1 MKTFTFLLSSALFLI
16 FTKPVQAVCPICTA
30 AVAGG
35 LGISRW
41 LGIDD
46 SVVGLWIGALVVSAS
61 LLLANIFEKKWPQ
74 LPAKRA
80 MSLIMFALFFLP
92 ILWLIGVI
100 GLPGNTLM
108 GVDKILLGIGFG
120 GLIFFLAVVLD
131 TYLKKI
137 NDGKVIIYYQTVI
150 IPVFLLSLASFIFYL
165 ITV

>member
-74 LPAKRA
+74 LPAKKTLA
-80 MSLIMFALFFLP
+80 LIVFGLFFLP
-92 ILWLIGVI
+92 VLWITGVL
-100 GLPGNTLM
+100 GLPGNTFM
-108 GVDKILLGIGFG
+108 GIDKILLGIGVG

-131 TYLKKI
+131 TYLKKM
-137 NDGKVIIYYQTVI
+137 NDGKVIIYYQKVI

-165 ITV
+165 ITA

>member
-1 MKTFTFLLSSALFLI
+1 MKTLIFLLSSALFLV

-61 LLLANIFEKKWPQ
+61 LWLAGFFEKKWPQ
-74 LPAKRA
+74 LPSKKLL
-80 MSLIMFALFFLP
+80 SLIVFALFFLP
-92 ILWLIGVI
+92 ILWIAGVI

-108 GVDKILLGIGFG
+108 GIDKILLGIGVG
-120 GLIFFLAVVLD
+120 AVVFFIAAALD
-131 TYLKKI
+131 IYLKRT
-137 NDGKVIIYYQTVI
+137 NEGKVIIYYQKVI

-165 ITV
+165 ITA